1 MNEVFSYG
9 TDLLD
14 YDTDDD
20 EVEDGEAI
28 RNGTDRL
35 DH

>member
-1 MNEVFSYG
+1 MNEVLYYG

-14 YDTDDD
+14 YDTAGDG
-20 EVEDGEAI
+20 VGDGEEI
-28 RNGTDRL
+28 INGTDRL